1 VNSIVITALLLFI
14 LLANFVVQR
23 VTRFPRAL
31 AYGGLFLTLALAY
44 LVPAELLFFDSR
56 LVRALAVA
64 VVYCSPVFFAGLV
77 FISSF
82 RAIGFRAEA
91 FGANLL
97 GSLVGGL
104 LESAS
109 YATGIRAL
117 VLLAALLYAAS
128 LLTAAGLRPPAGAAP
143 AGAAAPL
150 PGTLR

>member
-1 VNSIVITALLLFI
+1 MNSIIITGLLLFI

-23 VTRFPRAL
+23 VSRFPRGL
-31 AYGGLFLTLALAY
+31 AYAGLFLTLALAY
-44 LVPAELLFFDSR
+44 LVPAESLFFDSR
-56 LVRALAVA
+56 VVRALAVA
-64 VVYCSPVFFAGLV
+64 VVYCSPVFFAGVV

-117 VLLAALLYAAS
+117 VLLAAVLYAAS
-128 LLTAAGLRPPAGAAP
+128 LLTAGRALSAP
-143 AGAAAPL
+143 NRAPGPIEA
-150 PGTLR
+150 PG